1 LNFSNQNQSYRDMQE
16 PFELPVSFRGEELL
30 LPARMIPTGYT
41 HKFEV
46 EVKDVMCY
54 FEPDEEGSYRAIVEP
69 ADMQTINNAD
79 RELLQ
84 AVAASIEAVLR

>member
-1 LNFSNQNQSYRDMQE
+1 MLE

-46 EVKDVMCY
+46 EVKDVMYY
-54 FEPDEEGSYRAIVEP
+54 FEPDEEGNYRAMVEP
-69 ADMQTINNAD
+69 IVIQTIKNAD
-79 RELLQ
+79 RELLE

>member
-1 LNFSNQNQSYRDMQE
+1 MQE

-46 EVKDVMCY
+46 EVNNVMYY
-54 FEPDEEGSYRAIVEP
+54 FEPDEEGSYRAMVEP
-69 ADMQTINNAD
+69 TVMQTIKNAD
-79 RELLQ
+79 RELLE
-84 AVAASIEAVLR
+84 AIAASIEAVLR